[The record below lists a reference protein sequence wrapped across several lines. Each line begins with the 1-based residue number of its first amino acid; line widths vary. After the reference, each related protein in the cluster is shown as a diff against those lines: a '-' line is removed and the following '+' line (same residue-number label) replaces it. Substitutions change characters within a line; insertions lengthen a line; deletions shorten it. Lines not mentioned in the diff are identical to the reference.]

1 MVSKEQSNQLRIRS
15 NRLNQNEDLSAN
27 FSKDLC
33 NRLRIAGKSIKT
45 ESLFTEEVFNLRN
58 NLPIST

>member
-15 NRLNQNEDLSAN
+15 NRLNQNEDLSVN

-33 NRLRIAGKSIKT
+33 NRLQIAGKSIKT
-45 ESLFTEEVFNLRN
+45 ESLHIEEVSNLIN